1 MERTPASASRK
12 SARAQQLLEEIREM
26 LNDIAQSATILGA
39 TPFAGRQAAAHL
51 GASLHT
57 TLLEFEIALAEV
69 QFHNFEVPR

>member
-1 MERTPASASRK
+1 MKRTPASASRK

-39 TPFAGRQAAAHL
+39 TPFPGRKAAANL

-57 TLLEFEIALAEV
+57 TLLEFEIALADV
-69 QFHNFEVPR
+69 KLHNFEVPR